1 LEGGLQRAKI
11 VGAQGSWSARATYD
25 DGAQETLACV
35 HKHYLKNTE
44 YEDPWTPDLRQSQ
57 KFAEHVDLIRKRN
70 RVILTTDDVDPS
82 KLPGRGFF
90 KRTGYV
96 AVHAIGDFVLDQ
108 TSMRFRLIERV
119 ANAN

>member
-1 LEGGLQRAKI
+1 MQQAKF
-11 VGAQGSWSARATYD
+11 VGAQGSWNALAVYD

-35 HKHYLKNTE
+35 HKHYLQNTD
-44 YEDPWTPDLRQSQ
+44 YEDFWTLDLRQLP
-57 KFAEHVDLIRKRN
+57 KFAEHIDLIRERN

-96 AVHAIGDFVLDQ
+96 AVYAIGDFVLDE
-108 TSMRFRLIERV
+108 TSMRFRLVQRI
-119 ANAN
+119 ANAK